1 MFLKCLLLQAK
12 HSDYDGALLLAAA
25 TEQCHTWR
33 EWEVNSAQLC
43 QAFRK
48 KMGER
53 VHSKKQVLSVLE
65 SCFKEGGGMDLLKTW
80 WSSTR

>member
-1 MFLKCLLLQAK
+1 MLQAK

-33 EWEVNSAQLC
+33 KWEVSSAQLC

-53 VHSKKQVLSVLE
+53 VHSKNQVSSVLE
-65 SCFKEGGGMDLLKTW
+65 S
-80 WSSTR
+80 